1 MRQKENIVMR
11 LPLPG
16 SSWEGDT
23 SVMDRKGEHI
33 RLRRRLAEFS
43 SAIVGVPG
51 SFLPTP
57 QAIFPVFRMK
67 RAAINI
73 PMTTRIIAQKA
84 QAIPWLIAV
93 SAIPLTH
100 CA

>member
-1 MRQKENIVMR
+1 MRQKENIVIC

-16 SSWEGDT
+16 RSWEGYN
-23 SVMDRKGEHI
+23 SVMDGKGEF
-33 RLRRRLAEFS
+33 RLRRRLPELS
-43 SAIVGVPG
+43 SAIVGVPC
-51 SFLPTP
+51 SFPPTP